1 MIMGYARPHPPMLRH
16 PHRETWHIRYGVQV
30 GTTGQRTG
38 ITVGVSNGNGLAGSI
53 PGFTPGNIATALRLL
68 LPKLARAL
76 KPIGTG
82 SWLKNRKERST
93 SASTTAKRE
102 PTSGPNAR
110 EKKLS
115 TAKSRPQ

>member
-1 MIMGYARPHPPMLRH
+1 MIMGYAPLPRRCSDIHTARL
-16 PHRETWHIRYGVQV
+16 
-30 GTTGQRTG
+30 GTSVMACRSALSAS
-38 ITVGVSNGNGLAGSI
+38 VPASRSELSNGNGLEGSI

-82 SWLKNRKERST
+82 SWLKYRKERST
-93 SASTTAKRE
+93 SAGTTAKRE

-110 EKKLS
+110 EKETLDS
-115 TAKSRPQ
+115 EPQ